1 MEQPLPDRTPGLAY
15 ATKLRWVRS
24 SISSIRSLPPGGRR
38 VLRHGHALAATTG
51 PIRAGKAAPTK
62 CNEGE
67 RVAGEGGALVT
78 TTRRS
83 ASPYRSIPS
92 KLAPKRPTCLSEASS
107 QAVQAESTCPG
118 EGTAS

>member
-1 MEQPLPDRTPGLAY
+1 MELPLTERMPGLAY
-15 ATKLRWVRS
+15 ATKLRSVRS
-24 SISSIRSLPPGGRR
+24 SISSIRSLPPGDRR

-67 RVAGEGGALVT
+67 RGGGALVT

-92 KLAPKRPTCLSEASS
+92 KLAAEAPYVLERGVVSIS
-107 QAVQAESTCPG
+107 PG
-118 EGTAS
+118 GKYVPRGGHGVVTA